1 MSIPTQVL
9 KGLKDLAKETAE
21 KSVDEAGKIVTGVIT
36 GGELVGNIKPMTPE
50 EETRNKKLE
59 EIDKQKKLDE
69 VRSQMER
76 GRNVEAEMKQVVE
89 EKDNEEKEKERI
101 FLENLRKQREE
112 EEAERQQLMP
122 QGPKKR
128 RGSAFVQGKKK
139 SQPQADQLTAT
150 GEFKGKVD

>member
-1 MSIPTQVL
+1 MNNTIPGQVL

-59 EIDKQKKLDE
+59 EKKKQEELKQI
-69 VRSQMER
+69 R
-76 GRNVEAEMKQVVE
+76 RNVEGEIKQVRD
-89 EKDNEEKEKERI
+89 EKEEKEKEEERL
-101 FLENLRKQREE
+101 FLENVKKQREA

-122 QGPKKR
+122 QGPKKK